1 MTDLFGVTLPEMI
14 RELER
19 DLDARAAVI
28 SMLNEHASFN
38 AAGAQARETAIRRF
52 QIVAAIIA
60 RLKRGAAEAA

>member
-19 DLDARAAVI
+19 ETDENR
-28 SMLNEHASFN
+28 MLSDHWWTSPRPDSDPALV
-38 AAGAQARETAIRRF
+38 RIVVRRLE
-52 QIVAAIIA
+52 ILTAIIA

>member
-19 DLDARAAVI
+19 EIDELRDSPRYVGGPWLDLRRIEV
-28 SMLNEHASFN
+28 L
-38 AAGAQARETAIRRF
+38 TAT
-52 QIVAAIIA
+52 IA